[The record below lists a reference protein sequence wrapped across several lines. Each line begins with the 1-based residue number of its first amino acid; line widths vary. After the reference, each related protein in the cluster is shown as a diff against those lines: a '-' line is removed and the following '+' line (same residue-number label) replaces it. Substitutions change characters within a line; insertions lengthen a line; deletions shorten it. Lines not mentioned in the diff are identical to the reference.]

1 MNKDDYLQYRK
12 VKITIEEFYST
23 NKGVIRF
30 REPSIGAVYALDMGN
45 EAETRKNLSDAL
57 CEWLE
62 ELIEQIKDGEFRL

>member
-1 MNKDDYLQYRK
+1 MNEKDYLQYRK

-30 REPSIGAVYALDMGN
+30 REPSTGSVYALDMGN

-57 CEWLE
+57 CKWLE

>member
-30 REPSIGAVYALDMGN
+30 REPSIGSVYALDMGN
-45 EAETRKNLSDAL
+45 EEETRKNLADAL

>member
-30 REPSIGAVYALDMGN
+30 REPTTGSVYVFDSGN
-45 EAETRKNLSDAL
+45 EAETRKDLENAL
-57 CEWLE
+57 CLYLE
-62 ELIEQIKDGEFRL
+62 QLIAQIKGGVIRV